1 MVQKEG
7 VNVVSVLIF
16 NKDKQLQDKIKL
28 PATSLKFLVAG
39 LAEYQNKILGVE
51 NNEVNKIRTK

>member
-1 MVQKEG
+1 MKGEIK
-7 VNVVSVLIF
+7 VVSVSIF
-16 NKDKQLQDKIKL
+16 NKNKQVQDKIKL

-51 NNEVNKIRTK
+51 NNEITKIGTK

>member
-28 PATSLKFLVAG
+28 PATSLNFLVAG

>member
-1 MVQKEG
+1 M
-7 VNVVSVLIF
+7 VSVSIF
-16 NKDKQLQDKIKL
+16 NKNKQVQDKIKL

-51 NNEVNKIRTK
+51 NNEITKIGTK